1 MSKLLCIV
9 LLALAPLMLV
19 LPAAATDL
27 LPYEYSY
34 PAEGADLLPYDGG
47 YHDDA
52 DLLPHENGYSPEPYV
67 RPRGYIG
74 YPDQAYGG
82 VYGRPPYPAYYG
94 RPDYRDLARYCQPD
108 AWAVANGYLPP
119 LWCIPRG
126 QERARAPF
134 EVAPPHAYGRGSWSG
149 NYPIRGYAYGTARAR
164 NY

>member
-9 LLALAPLMLV
+9 LLVLAPLMLV

-27 LPYEYSY
+27 LQDEYSY
-34 PAEGADLLPYDGG
+34 PAEGADLLPYDSG
-47 YHDDA
+47 YHGDA
-52 DLLPHENGYSPEPYV
+52 NVLPENGYSPEPYV
-67 RPRGYIG
+67 HPRGNIG

-82 VYGRPPYPAYYG
+82 AYGRPPYG
-94 RPDYRDLARYCQPD
+94 RPDYRDVARYCQPD
-108 AWAVANGYLPP
+108 GWAVANGYLPP
-119 LWCIPRG
+119 LWCFPGG

-149 NYPIRGYAYGTARAR
+149 NYPIRGYAHGTARAR